1 MSQAM
6 LFLRVLVKP
15 AVCGSSVCLLLTV
28 AKAMSPCAGSL
39 STFLGAGYATDSFV
53 LDGGPLGVAV
63 VMCLQTLDWKSFNA
77 AAGSTS
83 CTFSAVFS
91 FVVQDV
97 EAFTVGLP
105 FLSELLAGESR
116 REAAVLGYCNSWIGK
131 ASSPPPGLQAAHLCC
146 FRLPYRTLSYR
157 TWRLTPQGCLSLEVS
172 AWRLN
177 VYKLWLVYALPH
189 ATGSLVVG
197 YYLSQL
203 GQTWRLGL
211 RLLCEQW
218 ALAG

>member
-1 MSQAM
+1 M
-6 LFLRVLVKP
+6 
-15 AVCGSSVCLLLTV
+15 
-28 AKAMSPCAGSL
+28 
-39 STFLGAGYATDSFV
+39 
-53 LDGGPLGVAV
+53 
-63 VMCLQTLDWKSFNA
+63 
-77 AAGSTS
+77 
-83 CTFSAVFS
+83 
-91 FVVQDV
+91 
-97 EAFTVGLP
+97 
-105 FLSELLAGESR
+105 
-116 REAAVLGYCNSWIGK
+116 
-131 ASSPPPGLQAAHLCC
+131 PPPGLQVARSLQFFHSS
-146 FRLPYRTLSYR
+146 YRTLRLYCWAALFCRNFLLESLVAKLQFWAIATPGLEKLHRRRRVCKLRISVAFACR
-157 TWRLTPQGCLSLEVS
+157 TEHCRTGHGGLHRRAVCPWKVS